1 MICVG
6 ENKESMKLH
15 IGGKWREHEN
25 IRGSDMIL
33 TNIGNDFGVFLEI
46 IKADEDLYTEKK
58 KVVKQFEKDI
68 IKPLNWGL
76 ESSED
81 TSREKEFQLIQNEK
95 GEYIRDDEDEERIKR
110 DKLQTKVIN
119 VIHEKIC

>member
-1 MICVG
+1 
-6 ENKESMKLH
+6 MKLH
-15 IGGKWREHEN
+15 IGGKWREYEN

-58 KVVKQFEKDI
+58 KIVKQFEKDI

>member
-1 MICVG
+1 M
-6 ENKESMKLH
+6 SFSASRL
-15 IGGKWREHEN
+15 WR
-25 IRGSDMIL
+25 
-33 TNIGNDFGVFLEI
+33 
-46 IKADEDLYTEKK
+46 DEDLYTEKK
-58 KVVKQFEKDI
+58 KIVKQFERDI

-95 GEYIRDDEDEERIKR
+95 GEYIRDDEEEERIKR

>member
-1 MICVG
+1 
-6 ENKESMKLH
+6 MKLD
-15 IGGKWREHEN
+15 IGGKWR
-25 IRGSDMIL
+25 
-33 TNIGNDFGVFLEI
+33 
-46 IKADEDLYTEKK
+46 DEG
-58 KVVKQFEKDI
+58 FERDI
-68 IKPLNWGL
+68 IKPLNWEL